1 MSMST
6 FSNCTVAAPQTQVP
20 RPPTPLYPPSV
31 LYTSRP
37 SGRHRRSTKRLQTC
51 VSHGVSVCNCTG
63 HNYART
69 TRHLSVGVARQLN
82 YASRVD
88 CIHGRMSCNTS
99 RASLNRKSAGLA
111 ASTIMGRRAYEQ
123 EVASSACRA
132 QLWASCSHPCVS
144 TRRQTE
150 YYRELHGDG
159 NSGNTAVT
167 PRGRGRSSR

>member
-1 MSMST
+1 M
-6 FSNCTVAAPQTQVP
+6 
-20 RPPTPLYPPSV
+20 
-31 LYTSRP
+31 
-37 SGRHRRSTKRLQTC
+37 
-51 VSHGVSVCNCTG
+51 SVCNCTG

-111 ASTIMGRRAYEQ
+111 ASTMVGRRAYEQ

-150 YYRELHGDG
+150 YYREPHGDG
-159 NSGNTAVT
+159 NSGNTADTAVT
-167 PRGRGRSSR
+167 PPGKGTVFTIIPCGRGQVSRQVVHTHVSRRRQSSLLN